1 MEHQLCIIC
10 SSKRLQ
16 DLEKFKKDYL
26 CQCSSC
32 GFVFCKRI
40 PTDEE
45 LIKYYEGYGRN
56 DYLSPLTI
64 KRYNE
69 LLDNFEP
76 YRKTNNIL
84 DVGCGIGYFL
94 EVAKQRGWNVY
105 GTEYTDAAIEICE
118 AKGIQMKKGIL
129 DALDYEKIEF
139 DIVTSFEVI
148 EHIYNPID
156 ELKNIQKVLR
166 KDGVFYFT
174 TPNFN
179 AIERFLLGASY
190 PEICYPEHLSYYTK
204 TTVHKLL
211 EANDLEKKY
220 LITSGISIT
229 AIRNHFSKKKEKS
242 ISNTS
247 TDDIIRTA
255 LEVGSGMQWVKFV
268 VNKFLDT
275 LGIGNS
281 LKGFYIKR

>member
-10 SSKRLQ
+10 SSERLH
-16 DLEKFKKDYL
+16 DLEKYKKDYL
-26 CQCSSC
+26 CICSSC

-40 PTDEE
+40 PSNEE
-45 LIKYYEGYGRN
+45 LTRYYEGYGRN

-69 LLDNFEP
+69 LLDSLEP

-94 EVAKQRGWNVY
+94 EVAKVRGWNVY
-105 GTEYTDAAIEICE
+105 GTEYTGAAIAICE
-118 AKGIQMKKGIL
+118 AKGIHMNKGIL
-129 DALDYEKIEF
+129 APTNYSDKEF

-148 EHIYNPID
+148 EHINNPV
-156 ELKNIQKVLR
+156 EEVKNIHKILR
-166 KDGVFYFT
+166 AGGVFYFT

-179 AIERFLLGASY
+179 ALERYFLGAANSN
-190 PEICYPEHLSYYTK
+190 ICYPEHLSYYTK
-204 TTVHKLL
+204 KTAHFLL
-211 EANDLEKKY
+211 NSIGFQPKY
-220 LITSGISIT
+220 ILTSGISLT
-229 AIRNHFSKKKEKS
+229 AIRNYLFSRKEKP

-247 TDDIIRTA
+247 TDDKVRTI
-255 LEVGSGMQWVKFV
+255 LEEGRIMNFVKV
-268 VNKFLDT
+268 FLNSILNLT
-275 LGIGNS
+275 GLGNS